1 MDNLVISPEPFI
13 QKCRSLAKAK
23 NLYLNVMDGL
33 VRLAWTSYSD
43 DSAICLTESIDRI
56 EGIRL
61 GISYEMIMNALEEA
75 GGTIGINGRY
85 PINDAIWQR
94 LRKVLDVKEKA

>member
-1 MDNLVISPEPFI
+1 MGRLVISPEPFI

-23 NLYLNVMDGL
+23 NLHLDVMDGI
-33 VRLAWTSYSD
+33 VRLAWASYS
-43 DSAICLTESIDRI
+43 DSAICRTESIDRI

-61 GISYEMIMNALEEA
+61 GISYEMILNALEEA

-85 PINDAIWQR
+85 PINDVIRQR
-94 LRKVLDVKEKA
+94 LRKVLNGKEKA